1 MRPSDASTT
10 WGMPNAMDGEIN
22 LVLVDEL
29 PRSVNVTAERNVC
42 KLSNTTIPV
51 VHFAHKLPRTSRA
64 IRDPSP
70 PPLPLP
76 TSLPTDKKK
85 KRRGGD
91 WRKRKRD
98 ACLRRLTIDGPKKD
112 DDDDDNL
119 RNYRGTREEYRFA
132 SVIAASV
139 IPRVAIESISPTHQP
154 VGWLG
159 YRSHSVGW
167 RWFFGQPVKVP
178 VPPCLSLLFRPSSH
192 SREVEESERSRPVDD
207 ISSIFTTHEMIY
219 HEIRTIVF

>member
-1 MRPSDASTT
+1 
-10 WGMPNAMDGEIN
+10 MDGEIN

-51 VHFAHKLPRTSRA
+51 VHLAHKLPRTSRA

-70 PPLPLP
+70 PSPSPSPPL
-76 TSLPTDKKK
+76 SRQI
-85 KRRGGD
+85 KRRNEEEEIEENV
-91 WRKRKRD
+91 KKCD
-98 ACLRRLTIDGPKKD
+98 ACLRRLTIDGPEKD
-112 DDDDDNL
+112 DDNDDNL

-159 YRSHSVGW
+159 YRSHSVG
-167 RWFFGQPVKVP
+167 
-178 VPPCLSLLFRPSSH
+178 
-192 SREVEESERSRPVDD
+192 
-207 ISSIFTTHEMIY
+207 
-219 HEIRTIVF
+219 